1 MKRRILAS
9 TVDEVTKIREVRR
22 IKEAMQALQNAMDM
36 SHRETIYDFDLNPLY
51 DELNESLMG
60 VAIRLES
67 MER

>member
-1 MKRRILAS
+1 MKRRILAF

-22 IKEAMQALQNAMDM
+22 IKEAMHALQNAMDM